1 MLSPGLKL
9 QIRQELI
16 AAQIDAFMENELL
29 AGHTSLGVGGPADFV
44 VIVRSQE
51 ELLSLLEIGKTFG
64 VRPFVLGCGTNLL
77 FSSRGYRGLIV
88 KLGGHFTRIAINDS
102 LVAAGAGA
110 SLPRVARM
118 ASAKSLAGLSF
129 AAGIPGTVGGAIK
142 NNAGAFGRE
151 MAQVVQEVEMCSL
164 KGEMRTFSAKDLH
177 FGYRFCRL
185 PMEGIICKAI
195 LKLERGEKEDI
206 LREMEE
212 YRRIRR
218 EKQPVGKRT
227 AGSVFRN
234 PHQGSAARYIEQA
247 GCKGL
252 AIGGARISPQH
263 ANFIENFANATSD
276 DIEILIEEVQKK
288 VREIHGLD
296 LDLEMEIVAC
306 KKD

>member
-1 MLSPGLKL
+1 
-9 QIRQELI
+9 
-16 AAQIDAFMENELL
+16 
-29 AGHTSLGVGGPADFV
+29 
-44 VIVRSQE
+44 
-51 ELLSLLEIGKTFG
+51 
-64 VRPFVLGCGTNLL
+64 
-77 FSSRGYRGLIV
+77 
-88 KLGGHFTRIAINDS
+88 S

-110 SLPRVARM
+110 SLPRLARM
-118 ASAKSLAGLSF
+118 ASARSLTGLSF

-151 MAQVVQEVEMCSL
+151 MAQVVQEVEICSL

-185 PMEGIICKAI
+185 PMKGIICKAI

-218 EKQPVGKRT
+218 EKQPVGRRT

-252 AIGGARISPQH
+252 DIGVARISPHH
-263 ANFIENFANATSD
+263 AKSIENFANATSD